1 MQPGSNSAV
10 VVDFDVPSP
19 MRDGTILRANVYRP
33 AEGRWPVLLT
43 RLPYG
48 KDLAGATG
56 IIDPL
61 QAARRGYVIVI
72 QDTRGRFTSEGEFR
86 PFVDETDDGF
96 DTVEWA
102 ASLPYADG
110 QVGMYGQSYFGYTQ
124 LAAAVRQPPA
134 LKAIIP
140 YMAVGHPM
148 NGWMYRGG
156 AVELGARA
164 NWSLMMGL
172 DHLVRRHRGDL
183 ANLGPAIAALTGEM
197 DRLGT
202 KGYAS
207 VPLAEFEPL
216 RRQAVAPWFFEQLAM
231 REIDDELDAVIMAN
245 KHQLVQVPSFHVG
258 GWFDI
263 FQADTIDS
271 FVEMRR
277 LGQPTRL
284 LMGPWVHVNRGNPVG
299 ELNFGFGSQAAFI
312 NLQSDFGRLQLRW
325 FDHWL
330 KGIDTGMLSGPPIS
344 LFVMGT
350 NVWRDE
356 EEWPLSRAVDTPFY
370 LHEEGRLST
379 EPPDAEQADRYTY
392 DPSNPVPTR
401 GGALLLSPEF
411 PPGPLDQ
418 AAIERRPDVL
428 TFSTEPLERDTEVTG
443 PIVVHL
449 WACSS
454 APDTDFVA
462 RLVDVHPDG
471 RAYNLADGIIRARFR
486 DTPRGGPEALLEPGR
501 AYEFTIDLWNTS
513 NVFRAGHRIRLQ
525 VTSSCFPRW
534 DRNQNTGNPLDSDV
548 ELRVAEQT
556 ILHDREHPS
565 HVVLPLVP

>member
-1 MQPGSNSAV
+1 
-10 VVDFDVPSP
+10 

-43 RLPYG
+43 RLPYS
-48 KDLAGATG
+48 KDLVGAAG

-156 AVELGARA
+156 AVELGARQ
-164 NWSLMMGL
+164 
-172 DHLVRRHRGDL
+172 LVVDDGARPPRPPPSRGSGQSRASHRRAHWGDGSAWHPRATHRCRWPSS
-183 ANLGPAIAALTGEM
+183 N
-197 DRLGT
+197 R
-202 KGYAS
+202 YAG
-207 VPLAEFEPL
+207 
-216 RRQAVAPWFFEQLAM
+216 RQSRHGSSSSSRCA
-231 REIDDELDAVIMAN
+231 RSTTELDAVIMAN

-263 FQADTIDS
+263 FQADTVDS

-325 FDHWL
+325 VRPLAQGHRHRDAEA
-330 KGIDTGMLSGPPIS
+330 GPPIS
-344 LFVMGT
+344 LFVMGA

-379 EPPDAEQADRYTY
+379 GA
-392 DPSNPVPTR
+392 TR
-401 GGALLLSPEF
+401 RRASRSLYLRSVESGTNAWRGA
-411 PPGPLDQ
+411 
-418 AAIERRPDVL
+418 AAIARVSAWAIGSGCDRTSPRRA
-428 TFSTEPLERDTEVTG
+428 
-443 PIVVHL
+443 HL
-449 WACSS
+449 Q
-454 APDTDFVA
+454 
-462 RLVDVHPDG
+462 H
-471 RAYNLADGIIRARFR
+471 RAA
-486 DTPRGGPEALLEPGR
+486 
-501 AYEFTIDLWNTS
+501 
-513 NVFRAGHRIRLQ
+513 RAGH
-525 VTSSCFPRW
+525 
-534 DRNQNTGNPLDSDV
+534 
-548 ELRVAEQT
+548 
-556 ILHDREHPS
+556 
-565 HVVLPLVP
+565 